1 MKKFLSTL
9 AVAGVATLALASC
22 QNGGTEEPKA
32 TETYL
37 TAEQKATVAETYAGE
52 YDLSIWV
59 SESTG
64 VTDLTA
70 QQIRRFETEF
80 PGIKVKETLNGVTE
94 ANAAT
99 QVIADVASAPDL
111 YCFAQ
116 DQLVRLVQVGALS
129 EVPSGVVSRLK
140 GNNDKFSIASSTVAS
155 KLYCYPLTSDN
166 GYFMYYDKSVITDDI
181 VGDFDAILAKCENDG
196 KMFAMEGE
204 NAWYNASFFF
214 GAGCHST
221 WTTDETGAFTS
232 IDDDYNSAKGIVAM
246 NALKKLLKSPAY
258 VGSSSAD
265 QFKAATPAAVVISGT
280 WASKGVKEAL
290 GDKYAAAP
298 LPSFKG
304 SDGKSYHMG
313 SFYGNKLIG
322 VKPQDDAKK
331 AAVAH
336 LLAEYLTLSTAQLE
350 RFDLAGWGPSNLV
363 AQQNEKVKADVALLA
378 LKAQADYAVLQ
389 GQIGGS
395 WWDTAAALGTAAK
408 AANTDA
414 DLQAALDTYDEAINN
429 YLHPSQE
436 NKLALTVIGAFN
448 EASWNTDI
456 TVVKGDA
463 TTGDLTDGTYYSSE
477 KLTFAEGAEFK
488 IRQGF
493 AWDTS
498 WGDAAADLDCA
509 LLIRGSADGNCKVG
523 TAGQYYVGVDVVDNA
538 VTRIFLVTE
547 LPAA

>member
-9 AVAGVATLALASC
+9 AVAGFATLALASC
-22 QNGGTEEPKA
+22 TDKNNGGNEA
-32 TETYL
+32 VETYL
-37 TAEQKATVAETYAGE
+37 TAEQKAAVAETYAGE

-59 SESTG
+59 SESEG

-70 QQIRRFETEF
+70 TQIRRFESEF

-94 ANAAT
+94 ANSAT

-140 GNNDKFSIASSTVAS
+140 GNNDKVSIAASTVAS

-166 GYFMYYDKSVITDDI
+166 GYFMYYDKSVISEDI
-181 VGDFDAILAKCENDG
+181 IGDFDAILAACENANR
-196 KMFAMEGE
+196 MFAMEGE

-221 WTTDETGAFTS
+221 WTTDEEGKFTS
-232 IDDDYNSAKGIVAM
+232 IDDDFNSAKGIVAM
-246 NALKKLLKSPAY
+246 NALKKLTQSKAY
-258 VGSSSAD
+258 VGSSAAA
-265 QFKAATPAAVVISGT
+265 QFDAETKAAVLISGT
-280 WASKGVKEAL
+280 WASSDVKKIL
-290 GDKYAAAP
+290 GDNYAAAQ

-304 SDGKSYHMG
+304 SDGKTYHMG
-313 SFYGNKLIG
+313 SFSGNKLIG
-322 VKPQDDAKK
+322 VKPQDDAKR

-350 RFDLAGWGPSNLV
+350 RFNLKGWGPSNLV
-363 AQQNEKVKADVALLA
+363 AQQNEKVKTDVALLA
-378 LKAQADYAVLQ
+378 LAKQGDYAVVQ

-408 AANTDA
+408 AAKTDA
-414 DLQAALDTYDEAINN
+414 DLQTALDTYDAAIND
-429 YLHPSQE
+429 YLHPSKE
-436 NKLALTVIGAFN
+436 NEKALSVIGKFN
-448 EASWNTDI
+448 EANWNTDI

-463 TTGDLTDGTYYSSE
+463 TTGDLTDGTYYTAE
-477 KLTFAEGAEFK
+477 KLTFEEGGEFK

-509 LLIRGSADGNCKVG
+509 LLVRGSADGNCKVG
-523 TAGQYYVGVDVVDNA
+523 TAGQYYVGVEVVDNA
-538 VTRIFLVTE
+538 VTKIFLVTE